1 MATALQPARSPTGEA
16 AEPEHG
22 LTQTEAQ
29 RRLVVAGRNELPTRS
44 RPSYLRIAARQLAD
58 PLVVLLIAAAA
69 VSLLV
74 GEGLEAAVIAAIVLL
89 NALLGLLQEAG
100 AERAVLA
107 LRSAILPTAF
117 VIRDG
122 RQREVP
128 AAEIVPGDLVVLR
141 EGDRVPADG
150 HVVSAERLEL
160 DESALTGESLPVAK
174 AVDSPVF
181 AGTAVTRGRGRAQ
194 IVATGATTELGLIAA
209 LSATSRPPPTPLQRQ
224 LGWLSRV
231 MVALGAAVTALLT
244 LGMLVRGEPLEQA
257 FLVGTAVAVAA
268 VPEGL
273 AATVT
278 IALAQGARAMA
289 RRGAI
294 VRRLGAVETLG
305 AATVIATDKTG
316 TLTVNQLRVRAL
328 RPEPG
333 RTELDVIEA
342 AALASSADLVESEGE
357 LRVAGDPVDGAFL
370 LALAARGRQDRRQR
384 LERLLEVPF
393 DPDRRRASVV
403 YRDADSARVVVKG
416 APEELVARSSLDP
429 SRRAAVL
436 RAAATWATQG
446 LRVLA
451 IAERRIPLEAVDPAR
466 DLDVELDL
474 IGLAALSDPL
484 RPTAAESIAAAR
496 RAGLSVLTVTGDHP
510 LTAAAIARE
519 LELPEAE
526 PITGAQLDA
535 LEPAGLREA
544 VRTRSVF
551 ARVTPEHKLRLVEA
565 LQSDGEVVAV
575 TGDGINDAPALRRGD
590 VGVAMGRNGTEAARE
605 AADVVLT
612 DDDFATI
619 VAAIREGRRIA
630 ANIRNFVAFLLSANL
645 GEVVLFAFAI
655 LAGLGAPMT
664 VVQVLTVNLLTDG
677 LPAVALAC
685 DAASPASAGTRP
697 RGHGSLFPRR
707 LQLALV
713 GLGLAVGVA
722 ATAAYVA
729 GRALEPDAA
738 QTMAFATIALAELM
752 LVFSLRAGER
762 PFHQAARNTLLGA
775 AVAVSLLV
783 LALVVY
789 FPPLHEAFGT
799 TALGGA
805 PLAIVCALAL
815 APAFL
820 VETAKAVRRRG

>member
-1 MATALQPARSPTGEA
+1 M
-16 AEPEHG
+16 
-22 LTQTEAQ
+22 
-29 RRLVVAGRNELPTRS
+29 
-44 RPSYLRIAARQLAD
+44 
-58 PLVVLLIAAAA
+58 
-69 VSLLV
+69 
-74 GEGLEAAVIAAIVLL
+74 
-89 NALLGLLQEAG
+89 
-100 AERAVLA
+100 
-107 LRSAILPTAF
+107 
-117 VIRDG
+117 
-122 RQREVP
+122 
-128 AAEIVPGDLVVLR
+128 
-141 EGDRVPADG
+141 
-150 HVVSAERLEL
+150 
-160 DESALTGESLPVAK
+160 
-174 AVDSPVF
+174 
-181 AGTAVTRGRGRAQ
+181 
-194 IVATGATTELGLIAA
+194 
-209 LSATSRPPPTPLQRQ
+209 
-224 LGWLSRV
+224 
-231 MVALGAAVTALLT
+231 
-244 LGMLVRGEPLEQA
+244 
-257 FLVGTAVAVAA
+257 
-268 VPEGL
+268 
-273 AATVT
+273 
-278 IALAQGARAMA
+278 
-289 RRGAI
+289 
-294 VRRLGAVETLG
+294 
-305 AATVIATDKTG
+305 
-316 TLTVNQLRVRAL
+316 
-328 RPEPG
+328 
-333 RTELDVIEA
+333 
-342 AALASSADLVESEGE
+342 
-357 LRVAGDPVDGAFL
+357 
-370 LALAARGRQDRRQR
+370 
-384 LERLLEVPF
+384 
-393 DPDRRRASVV
+393 
-403 YRDADSARVVVKG
+403 
-416 APEELVARSSLDP
+416 
-429 SRRAAVL
+429 
-436 RAAATWATQG
+436 
-446 LRVLA
+446 LA

-565 LQSDGEVVAV
+565 LQSDGQVVAV